1 MQLPSRRFALSLAL
15 ALPAVALITACG
27 GHRRVRNNV
36 EPPQVQARIAQF
48 VGADGNS
55 VTVRV
60 ELVAYNPNP
69 FELHARRMN
78 AVIAIAG
85 SNIET
90 LEVTMNEVMPPQA
103 PIPVVA
109 NITVPRANI
118 RITGGALPPAAL
130 AQGIPFSV
138 NGTMELTARRHH
150 HDLRVPFVLEG
161 VIPPAL
167 IAGVLGMEGPPPG
180 AMPPQGAP
188 PPGAPMMTGGP
199 SSGN

>member
-15 ALPAVALITACG
+15 ALPAAAALAACG
-27 GHRRVRNNV
+27 GHSRVRNNV
-36 EPPQVQARIAQF
+36 EPPQVTARIAQF
-48 VGADGNS
+48 VSADATM

-69 FELHARRMN
+69 FELEARRMN

-85 SNIET
+85 QNIDT
-90 LEVTMNEVMPPQA
+90 LEVTMREVMPPRA
-103 PIPVVA
+103 PMPVVA

-118 RITGGALPPAAL
+118 RITGGALPPAAM

-150 HDLRVPFVLEG
+150 HDLRVPFVLQG

-167 IAGVLGMEGPPPG
+167 IAGVLGIDAAPPGPPAGP
-180 AMPPQGAP
+180 
-188 PPGAPMMTGGP
+188 APMMVGGP
-199 SSGN
+199 SSSGN